1 MKIRYNLNYIYELA
15 QDIYRYFKQMG
26 RKRLS
31 KTPMK
36 TNDPYRQKITKNTD
50 LIGRLLDDMSQFN
63 YNKDILIPLTEEI
76 QKL

>member
-1 MKIRYNLNYIYELA
+1 
-15 QDIYRYFKQMG
+15 MG

-50 LIGRLLDDMSQFN
+50 LIGRLLDDMS
-63 YNKDILIPLTEEI
+63 
-76 QKL
+76 